1 MYQKPEARGID
12 PMSVPLA
19 SGWHGVD
26 IGFAEEGSG
35 NGDRGRNTDFS
46 SLSEPA
52 LMTQIGVPLGVLVE

>member
-1 MYQKPEARGID
+1 
-12 PMSVPLA
+12 MSVPLA